1 MNMLN
6 DIQQSIANSVV
17 TFFDGKSP
25 TGEAIVEKT
34 NQFVAVYG
42 YEGSVDVIVRHIES
56 VLSCSMSVG
65 DVITDSTSE
74 HNKNWPERILSEDKI
89 YSNGYEQF
97 LKHKGMAPIIVNTI
111 SKVNDEI
118 LGLLGDPLS
127 STSFQRRG
135 LVVGDV
141 QSGKTG
147 NYLSLVTKAADAG
160 YRFIIIIAG
169 IHNNLRKQTQQ
180 RVDEGFIG
188 RESLKAQ
195 IGGVKPIGVAKL
207 NPQHPHPISFTTQE
221 DDFNSRFANQMQA
234 NLGDLISRSPV
245 VLVIKKNT
253 NTLKSLY
260 TWLTKYS
267 KNRHDDKIDIP
278 MLMIDDESDNA
289 SINTS
294 QIGDDPTRTN
304 SYLRKI
310 LHIFR
315 QSCYVG
321 YTATPFANIFI
332 DPDAYNSETL
342 EDLFPKDLIYSLSP
356 PTNYFGPQKIF
367 LKDGDGSE
375 HISILDPYEVD
386 RFFPKGHKKTLKVTD
401 LPQSLKLAIQSFL
414 ITKAIRNLRGQSNDH
429 CSMLIN
435 VSTFVN
441 VQNQIKNHVDSY
453 VDDIRKELIINGQLP
468 DIEKSSEVIKQ
479 LHQCYNEYFLNDT
492 KTDEEL
498 FHWKEVLVELIH
510 MFGDSPKDYSFKT
523 FVVNSK
529 SQDALDYNDYKKI
542 GKGLMAITIGGFSL
556 SRGLTIEGLTTSYFY
571 RSTKMYDTLLQMG
584 RWFGYRPGYED
595 LCRIF
600 MTEEAY
606 FWYQHIANASQNLKD
621 QVASMNQMSLTPKD
635 FGLYVQSSEEGLMVT
650 AKNKSRR
657 GQKIELSLSFAGQLK
672 ELHQLTKDLG
682 VQKAN
687 LDLFERLWDGLVKQ
701 NLRKPLETKQADVF
715 QGVDTSIV
723 VDFLEKFNPGFSDL
737 NVLHFQKSIEYLDKI
752 QSKYPKMDVTFI
764 TKNKTSDIT
773 TFADFNCIERKA
785 YDKGEPFYRL
795 NKARVGG
802 QEDEKHGLDL
812 DQLENGE
819 EKNRAARYRRARQ
832 KPLLLLYLVKIKSID
847 GLNDTS
853 TLECVPTIALSF
865 PYGDNNTTVTTILAN
880 GPYINSL
887 LDSGNE
893 EDLVGEDYE

>member
-1 MNMLN
+1 MLN
-6 DIQQSIANSVV
+6 DDQQIIANIVV
-17 TFFDGKSP
+17 SFFDGKTP
-25 TGEAIVEKT
+25 DRREIATKVKEFALLYNKYNGDMDIIVRNVEARLNCSIEM
-34 NQFVAVYG
+34 
-42 YEGSVDVIVRHIES
+42 GSVIIDVN
-56 VLSCSMSVG
+56 
-65 DVITDSTSE
+65 SE
-74 HNKNWPERILSEDKI
+74 HDKNWPERILSEKKI
-89 YSNGYEQF
+89 YSVGYENF
-97 LKHKGMAPIIVNTI
+97 LKHKGMPPIIVNTI

-127 STSFQRRG
+127 SVPFQRRG

-207 NPQHPHPISFTTQE
+207 NPHHPHPVSFTTQE
-221 DDFNSRFANQMQA
+221 NDFNSRFANQMQA
-234 NLGDLISRSPV
+234 NIGDFSSPV

-267 KNRHDDKIDIP
+267 KNRHNDKIDIP

-294 QIGDDPTRTN
+294 QIGDDPTKTN
-304 SYLRKI
+304 GYLRKI

-332 DPDAYNSETL
+332 DPDAYSSETL
-342 EDLFPKDLIYSLSP
+342 EDLFPKDFIYSLSP

-375 HISILDPYEVD
+375 HISILDSSEVD
-386 RFFPKGHKKTLKVTD
+386 QFFPKGHKKTLKVMD
-401 LPQSLKLAIQSFL
+401 LPKSLKLAIQSFL
-414 ITKAIRNLRGQSNDH
+414 ITKAIRNLRGQSNNH

-468 DIEKSSEVIKQ
+468 NIEKSSEIIKQ

-492 KTDEEL
+492 KINEEL
-498 FHWKEVLVELIH
+498 FNWREVFAELIH
-510 MFGDSPKDYSFKT
+510 MLGDSPKDYSFKT

-529 SQDALDYNDYKKI
+529 SQDALDYNDYRKT

-556 SRGLTIEGLTTSYFY
+556 SRGLTIEGLTISYFY

-606 FWYQHIANASQNLKD
+606 FWYQHIANASQDLKD

-657 GQKIELSLSFAGQLK
+657 GQQIELSLSFAGQLK
-672 ELHQLTKDLG
+672 ELHQLTKDLDI
-682 VQKAN
+682 QRRN
-687 LDLFERLWDGLVKQ
+687 LNLFAQLWHNLVNQ
-701 NLRKPLETKQADVF
+701 NLRKSINTKQADVF
-715 QGVDTSIV
+715 QGVDTSVV
-723 VDFLEKFNPGFSDL
+723 VDFLEKFNPGFNDL
-737 NVLHFQKSIEYLDKI
+737 NVLHFQKAIEYLDKI

-773 TFADFNCIERKA
+773 SFADFNCIERKA
-785 YDKGEPFYRL
+785 YDKGETFYRL

-802 QEDEKHGLDL
+802 QEDEKHGLDSG
-812 DQLENGE
+812 QFQSSIGN
-819 EKNRAARYRRARQ
+819 EKNRAAQYRQARQ
-832 KPLLLLYLVKIKSID
+832 KPLLLLYLVKIKGVDSS
-847 GLNDTS
+847 NDS
-853 TLECVPTIALSF
+853 SNLEYIPTIALSF
-865 PYGDNNTTVTTILAN
+865 PYGDKDTKVTTILAN
-880 GPYINSL
+880 ELYINSL
-887 LDSGNE
+887 LDSSNE

>member
-1 MNMLN
+1 MIMLN
-6 DIQQSIANSVV
+6 NVQQNIANMVV
-17 TFFDGKSP
+17 SYFEGNTP
-25 TGEAIVEKT
+25 TSEDIATKVKELSLFCNYNGDM
-34 NQFVAVYG
+34 
-42 YEGSVDVIVRHIES
+42 DVIVRNIEAR
-56 VLSCSMSVG
+56 LNCSMEMG
-65 DVITDSTSE
+65 DVITDANSE
-74 HNKNWPERILSEDKI
+74 HNKNWPERILSNEKI
-89 YSNGYEQF
+89 YSVGYEH
-97 LKHKGMAPIIVNTI
+97 LLRDKGMPPVIVSTI
-111 SKVNDEI
+111 SKINDEI
-118 LGLLGDPLS
+118 LGLLGDPKQDS
-127 STSFQRRG
+127 SFQRRG
-135 LVVGDV
+135 LVIGDV

-188 RESLKAQ
+188 RESLKVQ
-195 IGGVKPIGVAKL
+195 VGCSKPVGVAKL
-207 NPQHPHPISFTTQE
+207 NPNHPHPVSFTTQE

-234 NLGDLISRSPV
+234 NIGDFSSPV

-253 NTLKSLY
+253 NTLNSLY

-267 KNRHDDKIDIP
+267 KNRHNDKIDIP

-294 QIGDDPTRTN
+294 QIGDDPTKTN
-304 SYLRKI
+304 GYLRKI

-321 YTATPFANIFI
+321 YTATPFANIFM
-332 DPDAYNSETL
+332 DPDSYDSETL
-342 EDLFPKDLIYSLSP
+342 EDLFPKDFIYSLNP

-367 LKDGDGSE
+367 LNDSNELKYISYLDSSE
-375 HISILDPYEVD
+375 VNE
-386 RFFPKGHKKTLKVTD
+386 FFPKGHKKTLKIED
-401 LPQSLKLAIQSFL
+401 LPQSLKSAIQNFL
-414 ITKAIRNLRGQSNDH
+414 IVKAIRNLRDQSNEH

-441 VQNQIKNHVDSY
+441 VQNQIKNHVDAY
-453 VDDIRKELIINGQLP
+453 IDEIRNELIINGKLANITKKSKIIGQLY
-468 DIEKSSEVIKQ
+468 DNYKDQ
-479 LHQCYNEYFLNDT
+479 FLNNAN
-492 KTDEEL
+492 TDEGL
-498 FHWKEVLVELIH
+498 FSWGEVLDELIDI
-510 MFGDSPKDYSFKT
+510 FGDSPKNYSFKT

-529 SQDALDYNDYKKI
+529 SQDALDYNDYQKD

-556 SRGLTIEGLTTSYFY
+556 SRGLTIEGLTISYFY

-606 FWYQHIANASQNLKD
+606 FWYQHIANASQDLKD
-621 QVASMNQMSLTPKD
+621 QVASMNQMSLTPRD

-657 GQKIELSLSFAGQLK
+657 GQRIELSLSFAGQLK

-682 VQKAN
+682 VQKRN
-687 LDLFERLWDGLVKQ
+687 LNLFAQLWGDLVKQ
-701 NLRKPLETKQADVF
+701 NLRKSLETKQADVF
-715 QGVDTSIV
+715 QGVDTSTV
-723 VDFLEKFNPGFSDL
+723 VDFLEKFNPGFNDL
-737 NVLHFQKSIEYLDKI
+737 NVLHFQRSIEYLDKL

-773 TFADFNCIERKA
+773 SFADFNCIERKA
-785 YDKGEPFYRL
+785 YDKGELFYRL

-812 DQLENGE
+812 DQLESNE
-819 EKNRAARYRRARQ
+819 EKNRAAHYRRVRQ
-832 KPLLLLYLVKIKSID
+832 KPLLLLYLVKIKGID
-847 GLNDTS
+847 SPNDS
-853 TLECVPTIALSF
+853 SNLECIPTIALSF
-865 PYGDNNTTVTTILAN
+865 PYGDNDTKVTTILAN
-880 GPYINSL
+880 EPYINSL
-887 LDSGNE
+887 LDSGSE

>member
-42 YEGSVDVIVRHIES
+42 YEGYVDIIVRHIES
-56 VLSCSMSVG
+56 VLSCSMSIG

-74 HNKNWPERILSEDKI
+74 HNKNWPERILFEDKI

-97 LKHKGMAPIIVNTI
+97 LKQKGMAPIIVNTI

-127 STSFQRRG
+127 LTSFQRRG
-135 LVVGDV
+135 LVIGDV

-180 RVDEGFIG
+180 RVDVGFIG

-207 NPQHPHPISFTTQE
+207 NPQHPHPVSFTTQE

-234 NLGDLISRSPV
+234 NIKDFSSPI
-245 VLVIKKNT
+245 VLVIKKNHKI
-253 NTLKSLY
+253 LESLY
-260 TWLTKYS
+260 NWLNRYS
-267 KNRHDDKIDIP
+267 KTHQTDKINTP

-289 SINTS
+289 SVNTNRL
-294 QIGDDPTRTN
+294 DEDPTITN
-304 SYLRKI
+304 GYLRKI
-310 LHIFR
+310 LHVFSK
-315 QSCYVG
+315 SCYVG
-321 YTATPFANIFI
+321 YTATPFANIFM
-332 DPDAYNSETL
+332 DPDSYDSKTL
-342 EDLFPKDLIYSLSP
+342 EDLFPKDFIYSLNP
-356 PTNYFGPQKIF
+356 PSNYFGPQKIF
-367 LKDGDGSE
+367 LDDGGKLKY
-375 HISILDPYEVD
+375 ISPLNPLEVEE
-386 RFFPKGHKKTLKVTD
+386 FFPKGHKKTLKVTD

-414 ITKAIRNLRGQSNDH
+414 ITKAIRNLRGQSNEH

-435 VSTFVN
+435 VSQFVD
-441 VQNQIKNHVDSY
+441 VQNQIKNHVDAY
-453 VDDIRKELIINGQLP
+453 IDEIRNELIINGKLAKITKKS
-468 DIEKSSEVIKQ
+468 DIIGQ
-479 LHQCYNEYFLNDT
+479 LHNNYNTQFLASAKINKD
-492 KTDEEL
+492 L
-498 FHWKEVLVELIH
+498 FDWDMVLGELIDI
-510 MFGDSPKDYSFKT
+510 FSDSPKDYSFKT

-529 SQDALDYNDYKKI
+529 SQDALDYNDYKKA
-542 GKGLMAITIGGFSL
+542 GKGLTAITIGGFSL
-556 SRGLTIEGLTTSYFY
+556 SRGLTIEGLTISYFY

-606 FWYQHIANASQNLKD
+606 FWYQHIANACQNLKN

-687 LDLFERLWDGLVKQ
+687 LDLFEQLWNNLVRQ
-701 NLRKPLETKQADVF
+701 NLRKPIETKQADVF
-715 QGVDTSIV
+715 QGVDTSTV

-737 NVLHFQKSIEYLDKI
+737 NVLHFQKSIEYLGKLE
-752 QSKYPKMDVTFI
+752 SKYPKMDVTFI
-764 TKNKTSDIT
+764 TKNKTSDIAN
-773 TFADFNCIERKA
+773 FSDFNCIERKA
-785 YDKGEPFYRL
+785 YDNDATFYRL

-802 QEDEKHGLDL
+802 QEDEKHGLEPA
-812 DQLENGE
+812 QLQGID
-819 EKNRAARYRRARQ
+819 EKNRAAQYRRVRQ
-832 KPLLLLYLVKIKSID
+832 KPLLLLYLVKVKGVNSPD
-847 GLNDTS
+847 NGSN
-853 TLECVPTIALSF
+853 LECIPTIALSF
-865 PYGDNNTTVTTILAN
+865 PYGEKSTKAAMVLAN
-880 GPYINSL
+880 EPYINYYMQDTS
-887 LDSGNE
+887 NE
-893 EDLVGEDYE
+893 EDLTGEDYE